1 MLNDIGELV
10 LLMMGRYVST
20 SWLAVADRFPNLLE
34 AKRQELYLFLSI
46 CDEG

>member
-20 SWLAVADRFPNLLE
+20 SWLAVADRFNNLLE
-34 AKRQELYLFLSI
+34 AKETGVVFVPQYL
-46 CDEG
+46 